1 MPSKSN
7 IFKKSALLVVFTM
20 AFLLSPFAQADKKD
34 GHHGKGGKDKHF
46 YGSLKKIKEQLNLTD
61 EQKNK
66 LKEMQDT
73 YGKEAMK
80 KKHDKMDKAQ
90 KDLEEALRSDASDEK
105 VREQF
110 SELQKIQEDFAK
122 TRFEK
127 IILIRS
133 ILTPEQRAKFKTL
146 IGKE

>member
-1 MPSKSN
+1 MPSKTN
-7 IFKKSALLVVFTM
+7 ILLALFTM
-20 AFLLSPFAQADKKD
+20 AFLLSPFAQAGKKD

-66 LKEMQDT
+66 LKEMQAT

-80 KKHDKMDKAQ
+80 KKHEKMDTAQ
-90 KDLEEALRSDASDEK
+90 KDLEQALRSDASDEK

-127 IILIRS
+127 VLLIRS
-133 ILTPEQRAKFKTL
+133 ILTPEQRAKFKDL
-146 IGKE
+146 IGKQ